1 MKTFTNIKIWS
12 TRAKNAAAALF
23 FLVAY
28 TISMVAPFVP
38 VAHAENIENTQ
49 QTETVTDPAADEPTA
64 PSASQEE
71 EISTEPVILDE
82 ESSEEVVVTSS
93 LLMSP
98 NGYDQGCGQSC
109 GPQPRKGSIT
119 IVKDAKPNSPQ
130 DFSFT
135 TTGLTPSSFKL
146 DDDAGSW
153 STKDRITFSELTTG
167 ANKTYII
174 SEDMISGWDLKDIV
188 CDGSS
193 AIVNGRQVAITL
205 TSGEDVKC
213 TFTNLQRGK
222 IIVSK
227 ATDPANDTTSFPITI
242 SPSSGVTGT
251 ATRSLSTVASVTY
264 EVAQGTPY
272 SISEDLTSL
281 PNWQATENTC
291 TNRMITEQTPIEYGV
306 PTLRCT
312 IKNTKQTKLTLVKNI
327 TNDNGGTAAAT
338 DWTLKAAGPTP
349 LSGVT
354 GSGAVTNVSVSA
366 GKYDLSEI
374 GSPIGYMASNWVC
387 TGGSQNGASV
397 TLSVG
402 QNATCTITNDDKAP
416 SLTLTKHV
424 NNRYNGQLKA
434 DAWTLSASGT
444 ATPLSGKGFVSS
456 GSNFKAGTYTLSE
469 SGPSGYDTSSWNCG
483 NKQVVNGVI
492 TIKIGEAVACSVT
505 NSDRPVTISGH
516 KKIANTDMSWVTHGM
531 NPVNGW
537 TIYLDQNRNGKLDH
551 GEKWT
556 KTDSN
561 GYYSFTGLNS
571 NTTYYV
577 SEVMNSLGS
586 GWAQISAPS
595 PVFVTLSGGASTNND
610 FKNIAQGTI
619 TVIKNVDDGFGHIS
633 RDVETWKWSYDGKQQ
648 DGRYIATGSDNA
660 QTVPA
665 GTYEV
670 REQQKPGYH
679 VVASKCTTNYN
690 PYDGHG
696 QYGRD
701 EERWDGNENQNR
713 ADEEVTVKVGLGQ
726 DITCTFTN
734 KRDTGTITVH
744 KKIANKVNPKGWTWW
759 LEDNGKHN
767 DMGDTVRV
775 AAGSY
780 WFGENQKDGYS
791 FESLEC
797 KEGRHTIYVKQGVTA
812 KVHIGKDD
820 HIVCTFTNTRDTG
833 SLTIVKDAQPNSSQ
847 EFAFTIEPVSGRTD
861 QDDDSEAETILPE
874 GIVKGRNNNHSE
886 WYQHGQHSGGNNP
899 TTSFT
904 LTDNGDGNNSQLT
917 SLPTGKY
924 RVSETAVKGWDLSKI
939 SCGETKV
946 EIDDG
951 VVYLYITKGAK
962 IVCTFTNTQRA
973 HLTIVKDV
981 QPGTS
986 SNAFSFTT
994 NAVTG
999 ELGEDTTFS
1008 LTDDG
1013 TGLTNSK
1020 HFENLL
1026 PGTYTVTEQADSAWK
1041 LDDIICSGT
1050 GVTMSRDGAKLTVT
1064 LATGAVASCTFANSF
1079 IPQVLAETYT
1089 TLANTGTSVIM
1100 TSLIALLTA
1109 ATAICAV
1116 LYRRQPSMEVV
1127 VKK

>member
-12 TRAKNAAAALF
+12 TRAKNAAAALL
-23 FLVAY
+23 FLTAY

-93 LLMSP
+93 LLMLP

-272 SISEDLTSL
+272 SISEDLANLS
-281 PNWQATENTC
+281 NWKVTENTC
-291 TNRMITEQTPIEYGV
+291 TNRTITEQTPLENDV

-312 IKNTKQTKLTLVKNI
+312 IKNAKQTKLTLVKNI
-327 TNDNGGTAAAT
+327 TKNNGGLAAAT
-338 DWTLKAAGPTP
+338 DWTLKASGPML

-354 GSGAVTNVSVSA
+354 GSAAVTNVSVLA
-366 GKYDLSEI
+366 GKYDLSEF
-374 GSPIGYMASNWVC
+374 GGPDGYKASNWVC
-387 TGGSQNGASV
+387 TGGFQSGASI
-397 TLSVG
+397 TLATG
-402 QNATCTITNDDKAP
+402 QSATCTITNDDIAP
-416 SLTLTKHV
+416 SLTLTKYV
-424 NNRYNGQLKA
+424 NNRYNSQLKA
-434 DAWTLSASGT
+434 DAWTLSASGNT
-444 ATPLSGKGFVSS
+444 DTPLSGKGSVSS
-456 GSNFKAGTYTLSE
+456 GPGFKAGTYTLSE
-469 SGPSGYDTSSWNCG
+469 SGPDGYDASNWDCG
-483 NKQVVNGVI
+483 YKQVVNG
-492 TIKIGEAVACSVT
+492 TIDIKLGERVTCSIK

-516 KKIANTDMSWVTHGM
+516 KKIANADLSWVTHGM
-531 NPVNGW
+531 NPVDGW
-537 TIYLDQNRNGKLDH
+537 VIYLDQNRNGKLDH
-551 GEKWT
+551 HEKWT
-556 KTDSN
+556 KTDRN
-561 GYYSFTGLNS
+561 GYYTFTGLNS
-571 NTTYYV
+571 NTKYYV
-577 SEVMNSLGS
+577 SEVITSLGN

-595 PVFVTLSGGASTNND
+595 PVFVQFSGGVSTNND
-610 FKNIAQGTI
+610 FKNLAQGTI
-619 TVIKNVDDGFGHIS
+619 TVIKNVDDGFGHIT
-633 RDVETWKWSYDGKQQ
+633 RDVKHWTWNYNGVQKDKY
-648 DGRYIATGSDNA
+648 YIATGSNNT
-660 QTVPA
+660 QTVPS
-665 GTYEV
+665 GTYKISEN
-670 REQQKPGYH
+670 EKPGYH
-679 VVASKCTTNYN
+679 VVASFCSDHHN
-690 PYDGHG
+690 PYGYDQRSGG
-696 QYGRD
+696 NRPD
-701 EERWDGNENQNR
+701 ED
-713 ADEEVTVKVGLGQ
+713 VTVKVGLGQ
-726 DITCTFTN
+726 NVTCEFTN
-734 KRDTGTITVH
+734 KRDTGTVTVH
-744 KKIANKVNPKGWTWW
+744 KKVGSKVDPRGWTWW
-759 LEDNGKHN
+759 LEDNGRHI
-767 DMGDTVRV
+767 DMGDTEKV
-775 AAGSY
+775 ATGWY
-780 WFGENQKDGYS
+780 WFGENQEDGYS
-791 FESLEC
+791 FESLKC
-797 KEGRHTIYVKQGVTA
+797 KVDGRYIWVNQDVKA
-812 KVHIGKDD
+812 KVYVGKGD
-820 HIVCTFTNTRDTG
+820 HIECTFTNSRDTG
-833 SLTIVKDAQPNSSQ
+833 DVTIIKDAQPDSTQ
-847 EFAFTIEPVSGRTD
+847 GFTFTIEPVSGRTD

-1089 TLANTGTSVIM
+1089 LANTGTSVIM